1 MLKDRALSGSHW
13 VFSANTVSLTGTTPA
28 ERSALMATTLA
39 AWRAAGTFSVLKGWR
54 DEMYT
59 VYAPASQPLLHMERS
74 ACALFGVVT
83 YGVCPSPA
91 ASWQLTLTRAQ
102 AHLTAYTL
110 SPAGDIHIW
119 TPRRNPAKQTY
130 GGLLDNTVAGGM
142 PAGLTP
148 LETIVKEASEEA
160 SLDETFVRERVR
172 SVGAVSYF
180 YCRHKTAGGEE
191 GLLQPEVEYCYD
203 LLVGE
208 DVLPVPG
215 DDEVM
220 EFRLWDVPTVKE
232 ELAKGSF
239 KPNCALGA
247 YLVLM
252 LMLMLI
258 LMLIFTFTFTLTLT
272 FGDIRG

>member
-1 MLKDRALSGSHW
+1 MGS
-13 VFSANTVSLTGTTPA
+13 VSFP
-28 ERSALMATTLA
+28 
-39 AWRAAGTFSVLKGWR
+39 
-54 DEMYT
+54 
-59 VYAPASQPLLHMERS
+59 PL
-74 ACALFGVVT
+74 
-83 YGVCPSPA
+83 PSPH
-91 ASWQLTLTRAQ
+91 QLLPDTDTRAQ
-102 AHLTAYTL
+102 VHLTAYTL
-110 SPAGDIHIW
+110 SPTGDIHIW

-160 SLDETFVRERVR
+160 SLDEAFVRERAR

-203 LLVGE
+203 LLVGA

-215 DDEVM
+215 DDEVL
-220 EFRLWDVPTVKE
+220 EFRLWDVLTVKE

-247 YLVLM
+247 
-252 LMLMLI
+252 
-258 LMLIFTFTFTLTLT
+258 
-272 FGDIRG
+272 